1 MLKAKDIHP
10 GTIVE
15 VVSVEPLMHLTA
27 DAGES
32 AYTGNSVTPMNVGE
46 KYEFTD
52 SIRRHSREVTSLVA
66 RVKQVNGPKAGEVFW
81 FFLNKHV
88 RIVSQPALPAP
99 VNDSLDTDFS
109 LNANEEFVLVSKAR
123 PAQVFRI
130 LNGYPTA
137 AHAKDV
143 QDGDLV
149 FNTQSGQR
157 KRFKNKA
164 ALTGFLNNI
173 SGFYNANRWH
183 AFFQANPVIAD
194 EQQFHL
200 HGLNSL
206 PEWVAG
212 DGLSDFQEAGKLELR
227 KYNTDTRTISGVA
240 VDFDVEGYLNSFAKK
255 FQMTRLFGEGAS
267 SVVSGLEQNGTLDQ
281 YGFLFSA
288 KFGPDKW
295 TTPVAKE
302 KDIQLDL
309 ACKALGLKKKDLP
322 HYNANGFVAV
332 AFKTR
337 ADLDAFASHFS
348 NPEKTVV
355 HLDIENDILSHPEV
369 VNPGFPDRKAATPP
383 PVTPRAPGL

>member
-15 VVSVEPLMHLTA
+15 IVSLEPLMRLHE
-27 DAGES
+27 DAGS
-32 AYTGNSVTPMNVGE
+32 CAFTGIVTPMVVGE
-46 KYEFTD
+46 QYEFTD
-52 SIRRHSREVTSLVA
+52 TIRRHSRDVPSMVA
-66 RVKQVNGPKAGEVFW
+66 RVRQVGGTKAGEVFW

-88 RIVSQPALPAP
+88 RLVSQPALPAP

-109 LNANEEFVLVSKAR
+109 LNANEEFVFVSKAH
-123 PAQVFRI
+123 PTQVFRI
-130 LNGYPTA
+130 LSGYPFA
-137 AHAKDV
+137 PHAKDV
-143 QDGDLV
+143 QDGELV

-164 ALTGFLNNI
+164 VLTGFLNNI
-173 SGFYNANRWH
+173 SGFYSANRWYE
-183 AFFQANPVIAD
+183 FFKANPAIAA

-200 HGLNSL
+200 HGLESL

-212 DGLSDFQEAGKLELR
+212 GGLSDFQEAGKLELR

-240 VDFDVEGYLNSFAKK
+240 VDFDAEGYLNSFAKK

-267 SVVSGLEQNGTLDQ
+267 AVVSGLEQNGTLDQ

-348 NPEKTVV
+348 NPEKTMVQ
-355 HLDIENDILSHPEV
+355 LDIHGDILSHPEV
-369 VNPGFPDRKAATPP
+369 VHPGFPDCEVPNLAPATS
-383 PVTPRAPGL
+383 RGPGL